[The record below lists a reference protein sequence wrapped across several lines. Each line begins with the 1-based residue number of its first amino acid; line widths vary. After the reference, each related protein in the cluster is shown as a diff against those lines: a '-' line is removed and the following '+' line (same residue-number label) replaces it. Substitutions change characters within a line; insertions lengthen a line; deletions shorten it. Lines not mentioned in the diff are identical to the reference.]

1 LRNPAKRVA
10 PSRAKRATLRLLAGL
25 VAAGVTARASGASAS
40 NAVDSE
46 GRAPASTR
54 YRLISQQPL
63 PAGNVIDVVEFF
75 WYGCPYCFQLEPYF
89 QAWLRR
95 QSADVAVRRIP
106 AVFRDSWIP
115 HARLYYTLEAL
126 DAVERL
132 HQQVYESYHVE
143 QTPLNSIDEI
153 ADWAQR
159 HGIDRERWLAVYRS
173 DEISGRIM
181 QARDQ
186 LRSYEVSGT
195 PSVVIDGRY
204 LTSSGMTPGVPA
216 MIPVLEN
223 LVALVREQ
231 RGTR

>member
-1 LRNPAKRVA
+1 VA
-10 PSRAKRATLRLLAGL
+10 PSSGKRATLRLLARFA
-25 VAAGVTARASGASAS
+25 AAGITAPVWVAHAADP
-40 NAVDSE
+40 VDGE
-46 GRAPASTR
+46 GRVPANAR
-54 YRLISQQPL
+54 YRVIPQQPV

-75 WYGCPYCFQLEPYF
+75 WYGCPYCFRLEPYF

-95 QSADVAVRRIP
+95 QAADVAVRRIP

-115 HARLYYTLEAL
+115 HARLYYTLQML
-126 DAVERL
+126 DAVDRL
-132 HQQVYESYHVE
+132 HLQVYESYHVE
-143 QTPLNSIDEI
+143 QTPLSSVDEI

-173 DEISGRIM
+173 DEISGRIV

-186 LRSYEVSGT
+186 LLNYGVSGT

-204 LTSSGMTPGVPA
+204 LTSSGMTPGVSA
-216 MIPVLEN
+216 MIPALDN
-223 LVALVREQ
+223 LIALVREQ